1 MISIMVSTI
10 EAFSEKTT
18 KWSILE
24 ALLFAVI
31 SFLLGWIYDKAIYYK
46 NKAELSESRLWKLLK
61 YSPEPIIVYQNE
73 KIVFANDKFEELVQ
87 FSSTQV
93 IGNSIFQY
101 VLQEYHPIVR
111 KRLLEMCEVN
121 PNLDRIELKIQ
132 IKHNQVLDVE
142 VSSAPIIFNNKPAVE
157 MFLRDVTKRNRLE
170 DELRKNEELYRFIT
184 ENTTDLISYLNPNGV
199 YEYFSPSCSCML
211 DYKQEDL
218 IGKNLFEYLHPE
230 EVEKVTALLLEADS
244 ELDFASFT
252 HRLKKNDGTYMWV
265 ETNAR
270 TIRENSRKL
279 EGIVAVSRDI
289 TERLEKETRLNET
302 NMMLRYLSNMD
313 GLTGIP
319 NRRYFDVKLKEE
331 WNRTKRNSMPFSAIM
346 IDIDYFKKYNDLNGH
361 QAGDDCLRQ
370 IATALN
376 ETLKRS
382 GDFAA
387 RYGGE
392 EFVILLPETDEQGAA
407 QVAEL
412 LSSNVKKLN
421 IPYSVFETE
430 PIVSISIGCATLTPD
445 DKLKPEDLIKLADS
459 RLYLAKDSRKNQLT
473 FNQLTHLG

>member
-1 MISIMVSTI
+1 MVSTI

-142 VSSAPIIFNNKPAVE
+142 VSSAPIVFNNKPAVE
-157 MFLRDVTKRNRLE
+157 VFLRDVTKRNRLE

-211 DYKQEDL
+211 DYKQEEL

-230 EVEKVTALLLEADS
+230 EVEKVTALLLKADS
-244 ELDFASFT
+244 DLDFASFT
-252 HRLKKNDGTYMWV
+252 HRLKKNDGTYIWV

-270 TIRENSRKL
+270 TIREFSKA
-279 EGIVAVSRDI
+279 G
-289 TERLEKETRLNET
+289 
-302 NMMLRYLSNMD
+302 
-313 GLTGIP
+313 
-319 NRRYFDVKLKEE
+319 
-331 WNRTKRNSMPFSAIM
+331 RNSSCF
-346 IDIDYFKKYNDLNGH
+346 H
-361 QAGDDCLRQ
+361 
-370 IATALN
+370 
-376 ETLKRS
+376 E
-382 GDFAA
+382 
-387 RYGGE
+387 
-392 EFVILLPETDEQGAA
+392 ILP
-407 QVAEL
+407 
-412 LSSNVKKLN
+412 
-421 IPYSVFETE
+421 SV
-430 PIVSISIGCATLTPD
+430 
-445 DKLKPEDLIKLADS
+445 
-459 RLYLAKDSRKNQLT
+459 
-473 FNQLTHLG
+473 